1 MDLLIVCI
9 ICILTLL
16 VALIVPIFIGSLII
30 KKTHSEETI
39 GKNKKTARF
48 IGITVS
54 TLLTASMA
62 WCCSKSNSFGLGI
75 IAIPIVISLFTPSI
89 IGLFTVLTAFILQKT
104 GLKEKS
110 FFFLYS
116 RKCI

>member
-62 WCCSKSNSFGLGI
+62 WWCSKSNSFGLGI